1 MKKLIDDLRM
11 IHSEHL
17 HVESIKHKLTT
28 FREELDRKLILS
40 EQLMGRA
47 EVCVLLFLEVV

>member
-17 HVESIKHKLTT
+17 QVESIKHKLTT
-28 FREELDRKLILS
+28 FREELDRKLILR

-47 EVCVLLFLEVV
+47 EVCVLLFSEVV